1 MLILCFSVNLQHQ
14 KARKTFK
21 EKWEM
26 WSDKLQPVLPSFP
39 FLRSDVSVIQ
49 FFSVWG
55 QCIVLFVKIMV
66 IFNCNQLFVCLL
78 FLFFFSGAFDL
89 LAYTNRDQEIP
100 ETWEESQARIIANS
114 QEVRLRSFSTSV
126 HKVDTMVSYK
136 GEDWCKQDDIACPA
150 HNSCTKVHVWKGV
163 HTHSTRILFYFIK
176 LQVPQEVRPS
186 MTSITL

>member
-1 MLILCFSVNLQHQ
+1 MFN
-14 KARKTFK
+14 F
-21 EKWEM
+21 
-26 WSDKLQPVLPSFP
+26 
-39 FLRSDVSVIQ
+39 FL
-49 FFSVWG
+49 VWG

-66 IFNCNQLFVCLL
+66 IFNCNQLFVCLF
-78 FLFFFSGAFDL
+78 FLWFSGAFDL

-150 HNSCTKVHVWKGV
+150 HNSCTKVHVWKWI
-163 HTHSTRILFYFIK
+163 HTHSTRILFLFYQTTSSSRGSAQHDQYNLVKKKKSDKQERIYQGNCSYKFQRLLPHKEKWLNVNDEIHIK
-176 LQVPQEVRPS
+176 
-186 MTSITL
+186 

>member
-55 QCIVLFVKIMV
+55 QCIVLFLKIMV
-66 IFNCNQLFVCLL
+66 IFNCNQLFVCFFFLL
-78 FLFFFSGAFDL
+78 FSGAFDL

>member
-1 MLILCFSVNLQHQ
+1 
-14 KARKTFK
+14 
-21 EKWEM
+21 
-26 WSDKLQPVLPSFP
+26 
-39 FLRSDVSVIQ
+39 
-49 FFSVWG
+49 
-55 QCIVLFVKIMV
+55 MV
-66 IFNCNQLFVCLL
+66 IINCNQLFVCLF
-78 FLFFFSGAFDL
+78 FLLFSGAFDL

-150 HNSCTKVHVWKGV
+150 HNSCTKVHVWKGI

-176 LQVPQEVRPS
+176 LQVPQEVQPS
-186 MTSITL
+186 MTSITLWKKRKVANKREYIREIALTSSKDYFLTRKNDLMSMMKFISSSFGL